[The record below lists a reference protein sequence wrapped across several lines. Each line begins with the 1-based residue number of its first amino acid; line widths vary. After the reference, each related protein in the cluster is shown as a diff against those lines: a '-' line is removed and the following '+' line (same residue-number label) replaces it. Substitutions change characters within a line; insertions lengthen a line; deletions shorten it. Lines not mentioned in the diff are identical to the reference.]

1 MGGPD
6 LDRYDANYRY
16 DSDGSSERHTTV
28 GAGTRPDAG
37 GGSGLRL
44 PDYPWGAES
53 YSNPQVG
60 AGWDTSTSTD
70 SYGSGSSGH
79 DSTGG
84 TDTNGW
90 SGGGGDFGGGGA
102 SGEW

>member
-6 LDRYDANYRY
+6 LDRYAARDWYDADR
-16 DSDGSSERHTTV
+16 DHSAV
-28 GAGTRPDAG
+28 GAGTHADAG
-37 GGSGLRL
+37 GGAELRL

-84 TDTNGW
+84 SDPTGGFG
-90 SGGGGDFGGGGA
+90 GGGGDFGGGGA